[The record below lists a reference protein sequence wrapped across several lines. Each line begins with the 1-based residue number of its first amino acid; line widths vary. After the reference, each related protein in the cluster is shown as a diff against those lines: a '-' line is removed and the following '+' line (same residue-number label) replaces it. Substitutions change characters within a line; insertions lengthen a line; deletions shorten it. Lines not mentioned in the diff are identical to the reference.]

1 MLQRSRQPSDG
12 TPIEKMRSYNV
23 RRLTKKTFDRAV
35 TNWRSCLFSVSQPK
49 VRRVEKIV
57 QNTKSTKEDVM
68 KSQVYLQFIRNM
80 DNELRRFEE
89 TEQPSTIGKLVTV
102 LSYGKSYKKRSVVKN
117 VFLFFVNLSFRFCL
131 DIKKMFFFFQTTS
144 ITTVTV
150 SHRKC

>member
-1 MLQRSRQPSDG
+1 MFAEVKTTKRRFPDRDDEIVQCEKIGKYS
-12 TPIEKMRSYNV
+12 PIRG
-23 RRLTKKTFDRAV
+23 
-35 TNWRSCLFSVSQPK
+35 TNWRSCYFFSVSQPK

-89 TEQPSTIGKLVTV
+89 TEQPSTIGGFEFTV
-102 LSYGKSYKKRSVVKN
+102 H
-117 VFLFFVNLSFRFCL
+117 FFGGIYCL
-131 DIKKMFFFFQTTS
+131 GRHPVCSIQKIMFFFQTTL
-144 ITTVTV
+144 ITTVTA